1 MQLEEYIISFE
12 VEGNKALFTDPVSRT
27 GKEKNSYPVP
37 TASALKGICE
47 NIYWK
52 PTIDYRITECRIINE
67 IQYEAT
73 NQLVSHIY
81 DNKKDLSIYKYLK
94 NVRYQVKGYI
104 VPNPKRPDLIADYGP
119 KHLAIFQRSLNA
131 GGRYMPYL
139 GASECMAFVSPAK
152 YGDGNGYYDDVE
164 SLHIGVMYN
173 VVDYDKNGRAKGTA
187 LFDCYMKHGTIH
199 FPAEEQCAYYDIEQ
213 PERSRA
219 LPQKSDVDFADVPET
234 INSLQSLLQLY
245 PIAVAN
251 TDDVKDRPLPASHIG
266 VTSQLTV
273 VLTKNGKFSGAYAN
287 SDDDAATV
295 IPVTLES
302 ASRTVAPVPHLLTE
316 KLEYLCSDSP
326 TPKNDVYMQQI
337 NALKNP
343 PAEVCAIREYLCAK
357 TLSDDIA
364 FLCDEKGCVRNSK
377 VAFKDAIIRF
387 MVDDVKTWEA
397 KHIQTYFDAVASAK
411 VTQQGLDYL
420 TGEITNT
427 TVRTIGKIRSDSDMA
442 KLISSN
448 DSRGCAF
455 RDGAFVTAE
464 ECVSLGY
471 HSSQQ
476 ALSTLRWLIRRQS
489 VHVGSLTC
497 LVWTN
502 HPEQDYGKKLNQL
515 LFQWDDPEETIDP
528 ITDVHWILLDT
539 VDGGTKGRISVCGEG
554 FLPGGT
560 AVDNLRYWY
569 QSNRGKIWRDK
580 KWIDGS
586 PSLLE
591 IINAA
596 YGSAGKKW
604 EAPEAI
610 KRLKVRELISGIL
623 RGNLSKDILLHNLE
637 TRIMQPLKLPSWN
650 WLASVEVYR
659 ALTHAEDNDTQSISY
674 QAGRLLRDYELLL
687 YNTPKFADSFSRIW
701 HPFVLQPKTTWAYQ
715 MLPILNICSKTIDV
729 SGIFDQAKILD
740 TLDSVVKINHHDM
753 ILGYADQFSETLKK

>member
-1 MQLEEYIISFE
+1 
-12 VEGNKALFTDPVSRT
+12 
-27 GKEKNSYPVP
+27 
-37 TASALKGICE
+37 
-47 NIYWK
+47 
-52 PTIDYRITECRIINE
+52 
-67 IQYEAT
+67 
-73 NQLVSHIY
+73 
-81 DNKKDLSIYKYLK
+81 
-94 NVRYQVKGYI
+94 
-104 VPNPKRPDLIADYGP
+104 
-119 KHLAIFQRSLNA
+119 
-131 GGRYMPYL
+131 MPYL

-337 NALKNP
+337 NALENP

-377 VAFKDAIIRF
+377 VAFKDAVVRF

-515 LFQWDDPEETIDP
+515 LFKWDDPEETIDP
-528 ITDVHWILLDT
+528 ITDVHWLLLDT

-554 FLPGGT
+554 FLPGST

-610 KRLKVRELISGIL
+610 KRLKVRELISVIL
-623 RGNLSKDILLHNLE
+623 RGDLSKDILLHNLE

>member
-104 VPNPKRPDLIADYGP
+104 IPNPKRPDLIADYGP
-119 KHLAIFQRSLNA
+119 KHLAIFQRSLDA

-219 LPQKSDVDFADVPET
+219 LPQKSDVDLADVPET

-251 TDDVKDRPLPASHIG
+251 TDDVKDRPLPTSHIG

-287 SDDDAATV
+287 SDDDAATA

-377 VAFKDAIIRF
+377 VAFKDAVVRF

-623 RGNLSKDILLHNLE
+623 RGDLSKDILLHNLE

-650 WLASVEVYR
+650 WLTCIQIYR
-659 ALTHAEDNDTQSISY
+659 ALTQDTDTQSLAY
-674 QAGRLLRDYELLL
+674 QAGRFLRNYELLL
-687 YNTPKFADSFSRIW
+687 YNTPKFADGLSTIW
-701 HPFVLQPKTTWAYQ
+701 HPFVLDPQTAWTYR
-715 MLPILNICSKTIDV
+715 MSPILTILGKTMDITD
-729 SGIFDQAKILD
+729 ILD
-740 TLDSVVKINHHDM
+740 QKKTLEMLDNSQMNHHDL